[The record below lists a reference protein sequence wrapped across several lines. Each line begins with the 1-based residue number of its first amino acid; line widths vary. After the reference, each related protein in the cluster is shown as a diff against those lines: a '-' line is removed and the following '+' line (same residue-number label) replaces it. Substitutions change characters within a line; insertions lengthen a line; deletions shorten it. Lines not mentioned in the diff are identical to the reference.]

1 MFDQPFYNRLKE
13 FAAMYGYEEEGEIHD
28 LFDRSR
34 KNLATVASPDDI
46 AEAMLDLADPLSAID
61 DPLDDDP
68 PPKIGGL
75 GLVPKEVQTPIAQQA
90 RPTISFASKGPRN
103 GTEIDVTVDVKSRFM
118 PKMVKGFP
126 PNFYQVYKN
135 YDILIFGD
143 AYSITR
149 VVRDMFVLR
158 PEIPYKTYKENVN
171 KSEFTRREIQR
182 NATLKLR
189 EPPQTFP

>member
-13 FAAMYGYEEEGEIHD
+13 FAAMYGYEEEGGEIHD

-118 PKMVKGFP
+118 PKMVKKVFR
-126 PNFYQVYKN
+126 Q
-135 YDILIFGD
+135 IFIK
-143 AYSITR
+143 YI
-149 VVRDMFVLR
+149 
-158 PEIPYKTYKENVN
+158 KTM
-171 KSEFTRREIQR
+171 
-182 NATLKLR
+182 
-189 EPPQTFP
+189 TF

>member
-1 MFDQPFYNRLKE
+1 
-13 FAAMYGYEEEGEIHD
+13 MYGYEEKEGEIHD

-46 AEAMLDLADPLSAID
+46 AVAMFGLEDPLPEID

-68 PPKIGGL
+68 PPEIRDS
-75 GLVPKEVQTPIAQQA
+75 VPTKVQAPIAQQA
-90 RPTISFASKGPRN
+90 RPPSSFASKGPRN

-118 PKMVKGFP
+118 PNMVKGFP

-135 YDILIFGD
+135 YDIIIFGD
-143 AYSITR
+143 AYSITQ

-171 KSEFTRREIQR
+171 KSEFTLREIQR